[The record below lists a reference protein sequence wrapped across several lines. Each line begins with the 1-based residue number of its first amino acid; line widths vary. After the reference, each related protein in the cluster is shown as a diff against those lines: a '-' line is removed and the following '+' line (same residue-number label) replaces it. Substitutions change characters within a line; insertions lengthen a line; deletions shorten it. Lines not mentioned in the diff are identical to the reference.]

1 MNGFEIIQKIGEGA
15 FSIVYKVRRKKD
27 NMVYAL
33 KKVKLQKLKDKEKEN
48 ALNEVRIL
56 ASINSPFVIKYKE
69 AFIEEKDKSLCIV
82 IEYADK
88 GDLYQKISTCR
99 KMNIHMEEVDIW
111 RTFIQMV
118 KGLKCLHDLK
128 ILHRDLK
135 SANIFLFNDGTAKIG
150 DCNVSKVLYKGMGRT
165 QTGTPYYASPE
176 VWNEDPYDSKSDIW
190 SLGVILFEMLTLHP
204 PFRADNMDNL
214 FKKVVKGQYGR
225 ISNKYS
231 NDIVEIVDILLR
243 VDPKDR
249 PSCDEILKIDSVMDR
264 IDFFKDNRDGF
275 DDSLDEFED
284 EELLKTLRY
293 TKNLIYLSE
302 QLPDPNY
309 KNTKNKNEKRS
320 KNNNTIRISQNNFL
334 PNITKRSNSKEDKKL
349 SNSDSA
355 KRILTKYKKN
365 ESAQKESF
373 ISHNNSHKNILIK
386 TENGLSI
393 SKNKYNK
400 EEDDKN
406 DNKDYSIY
414 KREATKNTKHHKFKS
429 PKKGLHFFPN
439 IYKNKAGNN
448 GKK

>member
-365 ESAQKESF
+365 E
-373 ISHNNSHKNILIK
+373 
-386 TENGLSI
+386 
-393 SKNKYNK
+393 
-400 EEDDKN
+400 
-406 DNKDYSIY
+406 
-414 KREATKNTKHHKFKS
+414 R
-429 PKKGLHFFPN
+429 
-439 IYKNKAGNN
+439 
-448 GKK
+448 